1 MPTIIDL
8 YSHLRMATRMRS
20 AFFIVSSMCFFCI
33 APLVSTCATVPVLD
47 DSASTKID
55 PTAPVELKL
64 DVIKSKFDTGLVD
77 YTFSGHTFKAQWS
90 RCTANEK
97 GSFVVIFH
105 GSESLPIGD
114 LLCGNWASQVVLK
127 HGFNV
132 IAVSRPSF
140 LGSTGI
146 ADFAGPQSVAANVAG
161 IAAAAAARPV
171 TGYWGVEEGV
181 IAAAFTAKVS
191 KNVNWLL
198 LGNGFY
204 DLENVERS
212 TKNESIK
219 LAIQN
224 QKKIEG
230 DVALERRSIAWDSS
244 NLPKIISLY
253 HTTVNDDAQ
262 KTQADAFNDR
272 LRTAQTKVYFD
283 EVVGSKS
290 DMTWQV
296 HYQIV
301 DNALKNLK

>member
-1 MPTIIDL
+1 MPKIIGL
-8 YSHLRMATRMRS
+8 KSGFRISTGTQNGVFRTSLTLFFSFATLICS
-20 AFFIVSSMCFFCI
+20 
-33 APLVSTCATVPVLD
+33 CATVSVMD
-47 DSASTKID
+47 DSSSTKID
-55 PTAPVELKL
+55 PTAPVAVKL
-64 DVIKSKFDTGLVD
+64 NVINSKFETGLVD
-77 YTFSGHTFKAQWS
+77 YTFAGKSFKAEWS
-90 RCTANEK
+90 RCIADDK
-97 GSFVVIFH
+97 GPLVVIFH
-105 GSESLPIGD
+105 GAASLPAGN
-114 LLCGNWASQVVLK
+114 LLCSDWATQVVLK

-140 LGSTGI
+140 LGSTGV
-146 ADFAGPQSVAANVAG
+146 ADFAGPQSVAASIAG
-161 IAAAAAARPV
+161 IAAAAGTRPV

-181 IAAAFTAKVS
+181 IAAAFTAKIS
-191 KNVNWLL
+191 ASVNWLL

-204 DLENVERS
+204 DLENIERS
-212 TKNESIK
+212 TKSEAIK

-253 HTTVNDDAQ
+253 HTSVNDDAP
-262 KTQADAFNDR
+262 KSQADAFNDL
-272 LRTAQTKVYFD
+272 LRTAQSKVYFD
-283 EVVGSKS
+283 EIVGSKT